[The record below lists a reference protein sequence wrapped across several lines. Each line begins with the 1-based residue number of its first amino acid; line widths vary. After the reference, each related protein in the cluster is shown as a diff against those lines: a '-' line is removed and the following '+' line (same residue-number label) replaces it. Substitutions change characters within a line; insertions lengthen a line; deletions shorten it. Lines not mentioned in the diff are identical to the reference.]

1 MNRMSMRE
9 FPKTA
14 MNRKAS
20 DVYEAAATG
29 PVSLSEHGTSRFVIM
44 SRRYFDEHFGRG
56 GPVPAPEPAKPSID
70 QIKIENVD
78 LNDEEAQPLVE
89 ELERLIGARD
99 WG

>member
-1 MNRMSMRE
+1 MNRMSMTE

-20 DVYEAAATG
+20 DVYEAAAVG

-44 SRRYFDEHFGRG
+44 SRRFYDEHFGKDL
-56 GPVPAPEPAKPSID
+56 PEAAQKPSID
-70 QIKIENVD
+70 QVRIENVD

>member
-20 DVYEAAATG
+20 DVYEAAAVG

-44 SRRYFDEHFGRG
+44 SRRYYDEHFGRG
-56 GPVPAPEPAKPSID
+56 APPLPAEPERPALE
-70 QIKIENVD
+70 QVKIENVD

-89 ELERLIGARD
+89 ELERLMGARE